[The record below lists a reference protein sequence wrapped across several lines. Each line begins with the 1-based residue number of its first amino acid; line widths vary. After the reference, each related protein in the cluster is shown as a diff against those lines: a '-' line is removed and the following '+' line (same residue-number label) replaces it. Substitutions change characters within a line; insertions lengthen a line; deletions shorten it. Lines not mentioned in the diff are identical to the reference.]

1 MFSHNGNQP
10 ISVDFRG
17 YFPYAVDELMI
28 MGAIIEI

>member
-1 MFSHNGNQP
+1 MFWKNGKRP

-17 YFPYAVDELMI
+17 CFPHAEDELMI